1 MSDDCKMQKDYV
13 TFLKALIEIP
23 SLSGEEG
30 KAAVFIQNALDQIGV
45 TPQVDEA
52 GNVYGEID
60 GGEGPVVL
68 LNGHLDV
75 VPEGSLEAWKP
86 YSPFKAAVEGDVL
99 IGRGASDLKAGLA
112 AQFFAF
118 KRIKQ
123 ALDAGA
129 SLKGKVIFSAVVHEE
144 AAEMLGMQ
152 YLIDHTLEGE
162 KIDLCILCEPSS
174 GRVALGHRG
183 KVELVVK
190 TMGKTAHSS
199 QPKQGINALEKMLPV
214 MQYIFEEM
222 PKTLKGHP
230 VLGDNSVT
238 ITDCIVRP
246 GAQSIIPDECE
257 ISIDRR
263 YSPDET
269 LEDVVRQ
276 LMAVLD
282 GFEEKDPEFKAELHP
297 RAYCEKTYTGY
308 TCEVNKYHPPWA
320 TDQQIPVVKKALDAL
335 ENAGQK
341 PECFYWKFGTDGG
354 YTAGLRGIPTI
365 GYSHAE
371 EKWAH
376 QPKEQVKI
384 SQMMKTI
391 EGTEAMLAAVLD
403 LKEK

>member
-1 MSDDCKMQKDYV
+1 MSDDCKMQKEYV
-13 TFLKALIEIP
+13 AFLKALIEIP

-30 KAAVFIQNALDQIGV
+30 EAAVFIQNALDQIGV
-45 TPQVDEA
+45 TSKVDEV
-52 GNVYGEID
+52 GNVYGVINC
-60 GGEGPVVL
+60 GEGPVVL

-86 YSPFKAAVEGDVL
+86 YSPFKAAVESDVL

-162 KIDLCILCEPSS
+162 KIDLCVLCEPSS

-214 MQYIFEEM
+214 MQYIFKEM

-269 LEDVVRQ
+269 LEDVVCQ
-276 LMAVLD
+276 LKAVLD
-282 GFEEKDPEFKAELHP
+282 DFAEKDPEFKAEVHP
-297 RAYCEKTYTGY
+297 RTYCEKTYTGY

-391 EGTEAMLAAVLD
+391 EGTEAILAAILD

>member
-13 TFLKALIEIP
+13 EFLKALIEIP

-30 KAAVFIQNALDQIGV
+30 KAAVFNQNALDQIGV

-118 KRIKQ
+118 KQIKR

-199 QPKQGINALEKMLPV
+199 QPRQGNNALEKMIPD

-222 PKTLKGHP
+222 PKTIKGHP

-276 LMAVLD
+276 LKAVLD
-282 GFEEKDPEFKAELHP
+282 SFAEKDPEFKAEVHP

-320 TDQQIPVVKKALDAL
+320 TDQQIPAVKKALDAL

-391 EGTEAMLAAVLD
+391 EGTKAMLAAVLD

>member
-1 MSDDCKMQKDYV
+1 MSDDCKMKKEYV
-13 TFLKALIEIP
+13 AFLKALIEIP

-30 KAAVFIQNALDQIGV
+30 EAAVFIQNALDQIGV
-45 TPQVDEA
+45 IPKVDEA
-52 GNVYGEID
+52 GNVYGVINC
-60 GGEGPVVL
+60 GEGPVVL

-86 YSPFKAAVEGDVL
+86 YSPFKAAVESDVL

-162 KIDLCILCEPSS
+162 KIDLCVLCEPSS

-269 LEDVVRQ
+269 LEDVVCQ
-276 LMAVLD
+276 LKAVLD
-282 GFEEKDPEFKAELHP
+282 DFAEKDPEFQAEVHP
-297 RAYCEKTYTGY
+297 RTYCEKTYTGY

-354 YTAGLRGIPTI
+354 YTAGLRRLPPI

-376 QPKEQVKI
+376 QPNEQVKN

-391 EGTEAMLAAVLD
+391 EGTEAILAAILD

>member
-1 MSDDCKMQKDYV
+1 MSDDCKMKKEYV
-13 TFLKALIEIP
+13 AFLKALIEIP

-30 KAAVFIQNALDQIGV
+30 EAAVFIQNALDQIGV
-45 TPQVDEA
+45 IPKVDEA
-52 GNVYGEID
+52 GNVYGVINC
-60 GGEGPVVL
+60 GEGPVVL

-86 YSPFKAAVEGDVL
+86 YSPFKAAVESDVL

-162 KIDLCILCEPSS
+162 KIDLCVLCEPSS

-269 LEDVVRQ
+269 LEDVVCQ
-276 LMAVLD
+276 LKAVLD
-282 GFEEKDPEFKAELHP
+282 DFAEKDPEFQAEVHP
-297 RAYCEKTYTGY
+297 RTYCEKTYTGY

-341 PECFYWKFGTDGG
+341 PECFTGNLGQMVDIPQDCGEFRPLDILMPKRNGHTSPKSRLKFH
-354 YTAGLRGIPTI
+354 R
-365 GYSHAE
+365 
-371 EKWAH
+371 
-376 QPKEQVKI
+376 
-384 SQMMKTI
+384 
-391 EGTEAMLAAVLD
+391 
-403 LKEK
+403 

>member
-1 MSDDCKMQKDYV
+1 M
-13 TFLKALIEIP
+13 
-23 SLSGEEG
+23 
-30 KAAVFIQNALDQIGV
+30 
-45 TPQVDEA
+45 
-52 GNVYGEID
+52 
-60 GGEGPVVL
+60 

-75 VPEGSLEAWKP
+75 VPEGNLEAWKP
-86 YSPFKAAVEGDVL
+86 YSPFKAAVEEDVL

-118 KRIKQ
+118 KQIKQ

-129 SLKGKVIFSAVVHEE
+129 SLKGKIIFSAVVHEE

-162 KIDLCILCEPSS
+162 SIDLCILCEPSS

-222 PKTLKGHP
+222 PGTLKAHP

-276 LMAVLD
+276 LKTVIE
-282 GFEEKDPEFKAELHP
+282 GFAEKDPEFKAEVYP

-391 EGTEAMLAAVLD
+391 EGTEAILAAILD

>member
-1 MSDDCKMQKDYV
+1 MSDDCKMQKEYV
-13 TFLKALIEIP
+13 AFLKALIEIP

-30 KAAVFIQNALDQIGV
+30 EAAVFIQNALDQIGV
-45 TPQVDEA
+45 TPKVDEA
-52 GNVYGEID
+52 GNVYGVINC
-60 GGEGPVVL
+60 GEGPVVL

-86 YSPFKAAVEGDVL
+86 YSPFKAAVESDVL

-123 ALDAGA
+123 ALDTGA

-162 KIDLCILCEPSS
+162 KIDLCVLCEPSS

-214 MQYIFEEM
+214 MQYIFKEM

-238 ITDCIVRP
+238 ITDCIVWP

-269 LEDVVRQ
+269 LEDVVCQ
-276 LMAVLD
+276 LKAVLD
-282 GFEEKDPEFKAELHP
+282 DFAEKDPEFKAEVHP
-297 RAYCEKTYTGY
+297 RTYCEKTYTGY

-391 EGTEAMLAAVLD
+391 EGTEAILAAILD

>member
-1 MSDDCKMQKDYV
+1 MSDDCKMQKEYV
-13 TFLKALIEIP
+13 AFLKALIEIP

-30 KAAVFIQNALDQIGV
+30 EAAVFIQNALDQIGV
-45 TPQVDEA
+45 IPKVDEA
-52 GNVYGEID
+52 GNVYGVINC
-60 GGEGPVVL
+60 GEGPVVL

-86 YSPFKAAVEGDVL
+86 YSPFKAAVESDVL

-162 KIDLCILCEPSS
+162 KIDLCVLCEPSS

-214 MQYIFEEM
+214 MQYIFKEM

-269 LEDVVRQ
+269 LEDVVCQ
-276 LMAVLD
+276 LKAVLD
-282 GFEEKDPEFKAELHP
+282 DFAEKDPEFKAEVHP
-297 RAYCEKTYTGY
+297 RTYCEKTYTGY

-341 PECFYWKFGTDGG
+341 PGCFYWKFGTDGG

-391 EGTEAMLAAVLD
+391 EGTEAILAAILD

>member
-13 TFLKALIEIP
+13 EFLKALIEIP

-30 KAAVFIQNALDQIGV
+30 EAAVFIQKALDQIGI
-45 TPQVDEA
+45 TPRVDEA
-52 GNVYGEID
+52 GNVYGEIAC
-60 GGEGPVVL
+60 GEGPVVL

-86 YSPFKAAVEGDVL
+86 YSPFEAAVEGNVL
-99 IGRGASDLKAGLA
+99 VGRGASDLKAGLA

-118 KRIKQ
+118 KQIKE

-129 SLKGKVIFSAVVHEE
+129 FLKGKVIFSAVVHEE

-190 TMGKTAHSS
+190 TTGKTAHSS
-199 QPKQGINALEKMLPV
+199 QPRQGVNALEKMLPV
-214 MQYIFEEM
+214 MQYIFDEM

-276 LMAVLD
+276 LKDVLD
-282 GFEEKDPEFKAELHP
+282 DFAEKDSEFKAEVYP

-335 ENAGQK
+335 EKAGQN

-376 QPKEQVKI
+376 QPKEQVRI

-391 EGTEAMLAAVLD
+391 EGTEAMLAAVLE